1 MDSIFLW
8 EWNSVGNRDIEEESE
23 RRKNL
28 ALTHHRLDV
37 AVEQYKKETNWK
49 PTEVKSQKSVLMDG
63 SYVQKLHGSKRIE
76 PPNKTA
82 FSFNPLTS
90 IVSIFF

>member
-8 EWNSVGNRDIEEESE
+8 EWNSVGNRDIEEEIE

-37 AVEQYKKETNWK
+37 AVDDYKKESSWK
-49 PTEVKSQKSVLMDG
+49 PTEVKAPDISIDG
-63 SYVQKLHGSKRIE
+63 WKLRAKAPWI
-76 PPNKTA
+76 K
-82 FSFNPLTS
+82 
-90 IVSIFF
+90 

>member
-8 EWNSVGNRDIEEESE
+8 EWNSVGNRDIEEEIE

-37 AVEQYKKETNWK
+37 AVDDYKKESSWK
-49 PTEVKSQKSVLMDG
+49 TTEVKAPDISIDG
-63 SYVQKLHGSKRIE
+63 WKLRAKAPWIKE
-76 PPNKTA
+76 D
-82 FSFNPLTS
+82 
-90 IVSIFF
+90 